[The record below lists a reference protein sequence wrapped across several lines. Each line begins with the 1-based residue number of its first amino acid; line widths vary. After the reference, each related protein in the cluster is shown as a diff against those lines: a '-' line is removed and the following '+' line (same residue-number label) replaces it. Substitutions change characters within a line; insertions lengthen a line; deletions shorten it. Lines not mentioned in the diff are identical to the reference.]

1 MKFKGKSRLSSLSS
15 DEVEAITKLADKKKN
30 VPLIK
35 SSQVNMRI
43 DTDSL
48 AKIKILAKN
57 LGVPYTTFMAKLLLE
72 DVERLW
78 SVLKKSA

>member
-1 MKFKGKSRLSSLSS
+1 MKSKSKSRLSSLSK
-15 DEVEAITKLADKKKN
+15 DDVEAITKLADKKRN

-43 DTDSL
+43 DSDSL
-48 AKIKILAKN
+48 TKIKILAKN

-72 DVERLW
+72 DIERLW
-78 SVLKKSA
+78 SILKRT